1 MRSGNLVELK
11 SLKAQHEVGLIYL
24 IRRQSEIQKQVEA
37 TEQQRNSGV
46 VYRDAASH
54 VQRNLETV
62 TIEIE
67 RKRLVISEIDQKI
80 VRLESIGVSATASDL
95 TGRDDDASAE
105 LAQIRAAIL
114 VTLKSLADPL
124 NRFAELS
131 EEKVRLARQLS
142 QITGR
147 DTSYATYIDSAL
159 LRQAEYD
166 DRLKFVVEYLKKARV
181 AS

>member
-1 MRSGNLVELK
+1 MQSGNLVELK

-37 TEQQRNSGV
+37 TKQQGTSEA
-46 VYRDAASH
+46 VYRGAANH
-54 VQRNLETV
+54 AQRNLETV

-67 RKRLVISEIDQKI
+67 RKRLVISELDQKI
-80 VRLESIGVSATASDL
+80 ERLESIGVSATASDL

-105 LAQIRAAIL
+105 LAQIRATIL

-124 NRFAELS
+124 SRFAELS
-131 EEKVRLARQLS
+131 EEKVRLAQQLS

-147 DTSYATYIDSAL
+147 DTSYATYMDSAL

-166 DRLKFVVEYLKKARV
+166 DRLKFVIEYIKRARV